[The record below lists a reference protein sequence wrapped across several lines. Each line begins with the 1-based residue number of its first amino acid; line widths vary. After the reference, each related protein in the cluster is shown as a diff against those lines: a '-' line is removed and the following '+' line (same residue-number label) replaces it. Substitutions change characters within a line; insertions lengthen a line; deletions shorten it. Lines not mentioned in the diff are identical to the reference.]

1 MWLQNF
7 FSMLEYVVLIF
18 YFELVIIILITNIFK
33 NQTHK
38 HTYTQINS
46 KKKLFLKLF
55 WSTI

>member
-1 MWLQNF
+1 MWLQKF

-46 KKKLFLKLF
+46 KKNYF
-55 WSTI
+55 